1 MASVKIPYEVEFEIE
16 YSCFAAD
23 PSVGAPASIDIEAV
37 HLNIGP
43 HSITLPHK
51 MVQPIIE
58 ELEESVWEDVE
69 DRNERLEPDYY
80 TEDRIRL
87 MSHLRM
93 VRSC

>member
-58 ELEESVWEDVE
+58 ELEECVWEDVE
-69 DRNERLEPDYY
+69 DNQVQTRLEPDYDI
-80 TEDRIRL
+80 EDRI
-87 MSHLRM
+87 LRM